1 MGKLGILLPNLI
13 WHTANILIMVWL
25 LNRLLY
31 QPIMNLFAERRARIA
46 EGLAEADRVREA
58 AAAERA
64 QLEAQIAEER
74 RTSQERLREA
84 VARSE
89 EAAKRRLEEANA
101 QAEEILAKARIEAEQ
116 TRHEALAG
124 LQGQVA
130 DLALAAAAKVL
141 REGID
146 EAKHRTLVDR
156 FLTEQLGGL
165 A

>member
-1 MGKLGILLPNLI
+1 MEKLGILLPNLLFNVI
-13 WHTANILIMVWL
+13 NFFIMLWL
-25 LNRLLY
+25 LNRFLY
-31 QPIMNLFAERRARIA
+31 QPIMKLFNERRERIR

-64 QLEAQIAEER
+64 TLEAQIAEER

-101 QAEEILAKARIEAEQ
+101 QADQILAQARTEAEQ
-116 TRHEALAG
+116 TRQQALVG
-124 LQGQVA
+124 LQGNIA
-130 DLALAAAAKVL
+130 DLALAAAGKVL
-141 REGID
+141 GEGID
-146 EAKHRTLVDR
+146 ESRHRSLVDR
-156 FLTEQLGGL
+156 FLSEQLGGL